1 MQESVPLSALIV
13 QKKRPYFFGRDY
25 TETDVG
31 YLAFFGAMHA
41 IALVGGPL
49 TFSWEALQVGRQFVA
64 ARPSALTYA
73 CRTYTSSSTY
83 MCQKHGSAI
92 EQFSHVIEAAPQV
105 AVAGYLLTGWLGLS
119 LSYHRSEARVR
130 IQKQ

>member
-1 MQESVPLSALIV
+1 MEVLPVGFSVNGTSTKLQTASSCVTPFMQESVPLSALIV

-49 TFSWEALQVGRQFVA
+49 TFSWEALQVGRQFAA
-64 ARPSALTYA
+64 ARPYALT
-73 CRTYTSSSTY
+73 R
-83 MCQKHGSAI
+83 
-92 EQFSHVIEAAPQV
+92 
-105 AVAGYLLTGWLGLS
+105 
-119 LSYHRSEARVR
+119 
-130 IQKQ
+130 